1 MKINRIKEEDVR
13 HLFSKRMVEANKGDF
28 KKVGILGGSLKYSGA
43 VKLASMSLS
52 SLRSGCG
59 LSRIIVPKNIAYS
72 LTPFILEQTIYP
84 YKSLKDIKMA
94 ISDLECLAL
103 GMGWDKEKQNLK
115 ILTFILINFK
125 GKVIIDADGLNT
137 LVNHLEL
144 LEKSKAKIILT
155 PHLKEFSRLINVS
168 LEKLEKE
175 KEELAFNFAKKYHV
189 ILVLKGHSTIIT
201 DGSLLYLCECGSPG
215 MATSGSGDV
224 LSGILAGM
232 LAYQDYN
239 LLTVSAGVLLNGLA
253 GELATRKNTDIGML
267 ASDTIKNIPDAIQKI
282 RNNVVNVQNFF
293 DLDIR
298 VGTIIWVD
306 DFLKAKKKAYKLEID
321 FGVLGVKKSSAQI
334 TTFYQKEDLIGKQVL
349 AIVNFSPKQVAD
361 FMSEVLVLGIYH
373 ENGVILISPDKP
385 VCNGDKLG

>member
-1 MKINRIKEEDVR
+1 
-13 HLFSKRMVEANKGDF
+13 
-28 KKVGILGGSLKYSGA
+28 
-43 VKLASMSLS
+43 
-52 SLRSGCG
+52 
-59 LSRIIVPKNIAYS
+59 
-72 LTPFILEQTIYP
+72 
-84 YKSLKDIKMA
+84 
-94 ISDLECLAL
+94 
-103 GMGWDKEKQNLK
+103 
-115 ILTFILINFK
+115 
-125 GKVIIDADGLNT
+125 
-137 LVNHLEL
+137 
-144 LEKSKAKIILT
+144 
-155 PHLKEFSRLINVS
+155 
-168 LEKLEKE
+168 
-175 KEELAFNFAKKYHV
+175 
-189 ILVLKGHSTIIT
+189 
-201 DGSLLYLCECGSPG
+201 

-293 DLDIR
+293 DLDIQ
-298 VGTIIWVD
+298 VGTIILVD

-349 AIVNFSPKQVAD
+349 AIVNFPPKQVAD